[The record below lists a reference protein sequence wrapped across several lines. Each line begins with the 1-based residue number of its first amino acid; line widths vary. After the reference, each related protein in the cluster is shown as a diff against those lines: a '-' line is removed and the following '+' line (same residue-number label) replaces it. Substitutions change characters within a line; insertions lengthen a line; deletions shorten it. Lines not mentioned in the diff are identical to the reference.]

1 MKHKISTPIILS
13 ISIAIIGLILLIFMI
28 IYESEPG
35 LLPLVLVALGT
46 ISFLYLRNSDKSK
59 SNEIQ

>member
-1 MKHKISTPIILS
+1 MILS
-13 ISIAIIGLILLIFMI
+13 MSIAIIGLILLIFMI

-59 SNEIQ
+59 SNEIK